1 MTNTT
6 KENLINM
13 SEFIENELIENI
25 DNGTLYDYICECLD
39 IEFISDARREFLGAR
54 ILVTFGGPNIWINT
68 RKGHIEAY
76 WGNEN
81 FYFHLDSYVV
91 NELNNVLEELYFC

>member
-25 DNGTLYDYICECLD
+25 DNGTLYDYIGECLD
-39 IEFISDARREFLGAR
+39 IEFISDAHREYIGGR
-54 ILVTFGGPNIWINT
+54 ILVTLGGPNIWINT
-68 RKGHIEAY
+68 RTRQIEAY
-76 WGNEN
+76 WWADSFYLPLENE
-81 FYFHLDSYVV
+81 LV
-91 NELNNVLEELYFC
+91 NELNNILEELYYC